1 MAFPPGNFSGQ
12 VISAVIC
19 LGENETSI
27 PYFSQFGIHVLKKI
41 DVVREVLMVRFGVLG
56 AGRIGKV
63 HARTLADS
71 GRAQVAYVA
80 DAVPEAAQAL
90 AASVGARVAS
100 VEEVIAASDVDA
112 ILIAT
117 PTDTHADLIEA
128 AARAGK
134 AILCEKPVSMSVERI
149 EACLQVVEKA
159 GVPLMIGFHR
169 RYDPNFSVLEK
180 RLRAGEIGD
189 VEIVTITC
197 RDPSAPPVSYIE
209 RSGGLYRDMMIH
221 DFDMARFLLGEE
233 PVIVHA
239 LGAVLTDPAIA
250 ATGDVDTAVV
260 HMQTASGKICVITNS
275 RRATYGHDQR
285 IEVHGSKGML
295 RAGNIHLSTVEKANG
310 VGWTQDQIPFSFIER
325 YQAAYET
332 EINQFL
338 TFLESGKNPSASG
351 YDGLMAQKLAE
362 AATESKRTGQAVKI
376 G

>member
-1 MAFPPGNFSGQ
+1 
-12 VISAVIC
+12 
-19 LGENETSI
+19 
-27 PYFSQFGIHVLKKI
+27 
-41 DVVREVLMVRFGVLG
+41 MVRFGILG

-71 GRAQVAYVA
+71 GRAQVAYIA
-80 DAVPEAAQAL
+80 DAMPQAAAEL
-90 AASVGARVAS
+90 AASVGAKVAS
-100 VEEVIAASDVDA
+100 VDEIIAASDVDA
-112 ILIAT
+112 VLIAT
-117 PTDTHADLIEA
+117 PTDTHADLIERV
-128 AARAGK
+128 ARAGK
-134 AILCEKPVSMSVERI
+134 AILCEKPVSLSVERI
-149 EACLQVVEKA
+149 EACLAVVEAAK
-159 GVPLMIGFHR
+159 VPLMIGFHR
-169 RYDPNFSVLEK
+169 RYDPNFAALAQ

-233 PVIVHA
+233 PVVVHA
-239 LGAVLTDPAIA
+239 LGAVLTDKAIE

-285 IEVHGSKGML
+285 IEVHGSKGLL
-295 RAGNIHLSTVEKANG
+295 RAGNVHLTSVEKADG
-310 VGWTQDQIPFSFIER
+310 TGWTQDQIPFSFIER
-325 YQAAYET
+325 YQAAYEI

-338 TFLESGKNPSASG
+338 TFLESGKQPSASG

-362 AATESKRTGQAVKI
+362 AATESRRTGQAVRI
-376 G
+376 Q